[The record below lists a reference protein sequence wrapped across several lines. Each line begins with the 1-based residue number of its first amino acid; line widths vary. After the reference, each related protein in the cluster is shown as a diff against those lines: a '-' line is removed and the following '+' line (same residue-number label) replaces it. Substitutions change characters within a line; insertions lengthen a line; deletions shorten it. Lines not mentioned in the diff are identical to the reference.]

1 MAVRYCVKPTIL
13 LVTLYTFW
21 WCVNVEAFPTLTIPF
36 PLSHFWNLDIERK
49 RQEYFLNMNHMIPK
63 KITNKKAMTT
73 AFTSEFD
80 CAQFT
85 VGQYLYSWKVLIFI
99 PTSFHQSPL
108 HLNINKASWI
118 KSRIS
123 LLWEKT
129 RIFKKKCLTKLFY
142 PNGTTLQFSY
152 RVQLQVFEFREL
164 GEVMHLGDIWGRD
177 LKKPFN

>member
-1 MAVRYCVKPTIL
+1 MCECGSVSYTDHILPVVTLLKSGHWTEKKRIL
-13 LVTLYTFW
+13 LEYEPYDT
-21 WCVNVEAFPTLTIPF
+21 
-36 PLSHFWNLDIERK
+36 ERK
-49 RQEYFLNMNHMIPK
+49 
-63 KITNKKAMTT
+63 ITKKKAMTT

-99 PTSFHQSPL
+99 PTSFHQSSL

-129 RIFKKKCLTKLFY
+129 RILKKKCLRKLFY

-152 RVQLQVFEFREL
+152 RVQLQIFESREL
-164 GEVMHLGDIWGRD
+164 GEVLHLGDIWGRD

>member
-1 MAVRYCVKPTIL
+1 MMCECGSVSYTDHILPVVTLLKSGHWTEKKKIL
-13 LVTLYTFW
+13 LEYEPYDT
-21 WCVNVEAFPTLTIPF
+21 
-36 PLSHFWNLDIERK
+36 ERK
-49 RQEYFLNMNHMIPK
+49 
-63 KITNKKAMTT
+63 ITKKKAMTT

-99 PTSFHQSPL
+99 PTSFHQSSL

-118 KSRIS
+118 ESRIS

-129 RIFKKKCLTKLFY
+129 RIFKKKCLRKLFY
-142 PNGTTLQFSY
+142 PNGTTLQLSY

-164 GEVMHLGDIWGRD
+164 GEVLHLGDIWGRD